1 MQNNV
6 SHVAPKAGDP
16 QAIDRVWD
24 DHLTAWTGV
33 SRDGDLA
40 VIGRESGL
48 GLHGRGQCQQQE
60 QQQKPSVKE
69 TPPEALVEANGL
81 ERCWCLGHYGGRV
94 KEVYVHAFPY
104 S

>member
-24 DHLTAWTGV
+24 DHLTAWIGV
-33 SRDGDLA
+33 SRDGGRA

-48 GLHGRGQCQQQE
+48 GLHHGGQQQL
-60 QQQKPSVKE
+60 QKQR
-69 TPPEALVEANGL
+69 
-81 ERCWCLGHYGGRV
+81 ERSFGPGSC
-94 KEVYVHAFPY
+94 KAPA
-104 S
+104 